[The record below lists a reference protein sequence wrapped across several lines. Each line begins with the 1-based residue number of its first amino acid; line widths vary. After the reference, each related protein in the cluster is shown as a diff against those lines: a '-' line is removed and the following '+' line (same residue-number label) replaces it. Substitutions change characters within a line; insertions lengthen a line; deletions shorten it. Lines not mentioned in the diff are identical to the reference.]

1 MNNNGDNENKKG
13 SNPRDE
19 DADAEEVAVAEGEGE
34 EGGEE
39 GVNTENE
46 SLNNDHGSGG
56 GGGDNHCRSNE
67 SSSSNGNRLCGLDT
81 RYPSIRLPTKRYDGG
96 MNAQDRQL
104 LHQMEVDVGS
114 ADPTSTTA
122 TAANDSFQTFS
133 NIDTRMRELLG
144 LGPVANP
151 NDADQQEDWRQL
163 TGFLGLG
170 GRRGQRGGNNGNQE
184 NNAAVEA
191 EAQQEQQQVADP
203 DQGGNDGGTSP
214 ERRTRL
220 SWELHLSA
228 YMSMWD
234 QRGELELPVPEP
246 DREPEP
252 EPDNNDDG
260 HEEDERRDI
269 GRR

>member
-1 MNNNGDNENKKG
+1 
-13 SNPRDE
+13 PRDE
-19 DADAEEVAVAEGEGE
+19 DADADAEEAAVAEGEGE
-34 EGGEE
+34 GGEE
-39 GVNTENE
+39 GDNTENSE
-46 SLNNDHGSGG
+46 SLNNDHGSGGG

-67 SSSSNGNRLCGLDT
+67 SSSSNGNRLCGWDS
-81 RYPSIRLPTKRYDGG
+81 RYPTIRLPTKRYDGG

-104 LHQMEVDVGS
+104 LHQMEVNVGS
-114 ADPTSTTA
+114 ADPTTSTTA
-122 TAANDSFQTFS
+122 RAANDSFQTFS

-144 LGPVANP
+144 LEPVANP

-184 NNAAVEA
+184 NNAAVAVDA
-191 EAQQEQQQVADP
+191 EAQQEQQQAEDP

-220 SWELHLSA
+220 SWELHMNA

>member
-1 MNNNGDNENKKG
+1 MMNNNQDNENKKG

-19 DADAEEVAVAEGEGE
+19 ETDAEEVAAAEGEGE
-34 EGGEE
+34 EGGKE
-39 GVNTENE
+39 GDNTENSE
-46 SLNNDHGSGG
+46 SLNNDHGS

-67 SSSSNGNRLCGLDT
+67 SSSSNGNRLCGWDT

-104 LHQMEVDVGS
+104 LHQMEVGVGS

-151 NDADQQEDWRQL
+151 NDVDQQEDWRQL

-191 EAQQEQQQVADP
+191 ETQQQQQQAADP
-203 DQGGNDGGTSP
+203 DQGGNDAGTSP

-220 SWELHLSA
+220 SYELHLNA
-228 YMSMWD
+228 FLNMWE
-234 QRGELELPVPEP
+234 QRGELPVPEP
-246 DREPEP
+246 DREPDI

-260 HEEDERRDI
+260 EHEE
-269 GRR
+269 

>member
-1 MNNNGDNENKKG
+1 MSNNEDNENKKG
-13 SNPRDE
+13 SNRRDDE
-19 DADAEEVAVAEGEGE
+19 DTDAKQAAVADGEGE
-34 EGGEE
+34 RDN
-39 GVNTENE
+39 NTENSE

-56 GGGDNHCRSNE
+56 GVDNNCHSNE
-67 SSSSNGNRLCGLDT
+67 SSSSNGNRLCGWDT
-81 RYPSIRLPTKRYDGG
+81 QYPSIRLPTKRYDGG

-104 LHQMEVDVGS
+104 LHQMEVSLGS
-114 ADPTSTTA
+114 AGPTSTA
-122 TAANDSFQTFS
+122 TAARNDSFQTYS

-170 GRRGQRGGNNGNQE
+170 GRRRQRGDNNGNQE

-191 EAQQEQQQVADP
+191 EAQQQQQQVAADP

-220 SWELHLSA
+220 SYELHLNA
-228 YMSMWD
+228 FLSMWE
-234 QRGELELPVPEP
+234 QRGELPVPEP
-246 DREPEP
+246 DREP
-252 EPDNNDDG
+252 DNDG
-260 HEEDERRDI
+260 EHEEDERRDI
-269 GRR
+269 GR

>member
-1 MNNNGDNENKKG
+1 MMNNNEDDEMKVKG
-13 SNPRDE
+13 INLLDDE
-19 DADAEEVAVAEGEGE
+19 YADADAEEAAAG

-39 GVNTENE
+39 GDNTATIE

-56 GGGDNHCRSNE
+56 GDNHGNE
-67 SSSSNGNRLCGLDT
+67 SSSSNGKRLCGWDT
-81 RYPSIRLPTKRYDGG
+81 RYQYQLRVPTKRYDGG

-114 ADPTSTTA
+114 ADPSSTTA
-122 TAANDSFQTFS
+122 MAANDSFQTFS

-191 EAQQEQQQVADP
+191 ETQQQQQQAADP
-203 DQGGNDGGTSP
+203 DQGGNDAGTSP

-220 SWELHLSA
+220 SYELHLNA
-228 YMSMWD
+228 FLNMWE
-234 QRGELELPVPEP
+234 QRGELPVPEP
-246 DREPEP
+246 DREPDI

-260 HEEDERRDI
+260 EHEE
-269 GRR
+269 

>member
-1 MNNNGDNENKKG
+1 MMNNNNNNKDKEDDEKIRNRKKG
-13 SNPRDE
+13 NNLLVLDDEHSE
-19 DADAEEVAVAEGEGE
+19 DAAEEAAVTDGEVE
-34 EGGEE
+34 VFEGGEVKE
-39 GVNTENE
+39 T
-46 SLNNDHGSGG
+46 L
-56 GGGDNHCRSNE
+56 
-67 SSSSNGNRLCGLDT
+67 SNGNRLCGWDT
-81 RYPSIRLPTKRYDGG
+81 RYQPIRMPTKKYDGG

-114 ADPTSTTA
+114 AAPSSSTTTTA
-122 TAANDSFQTFS
+122 TPANDSFQTFS

-170 GRRGQRGGNNGNQE
+170 GRRGQRGNNGNQE
-184 NNAAVEA
+184 NNAAAEG
-191 EAQQEQQQVADP
+191 EAQQQQQQQAA
-203 DQGGNDGGTSP
+203 DQGQGGNGNDGGTSP

-220 SWELHLSA
+220 SWELHLNA

-252 EPDNNDDG
+252 DNNDDG

>member
-1 MNNNGDNENKKG
+1 MNNNSNNNNNKDNEKKKNRKKG
-13 SNPRDE
+13 NDE
-19 DADAEEVAVAEGEGE
+19 HAEDAEEAAVADGEGE
-34 EGGEE
+34 VE
-39 GVNTENE
+39 VE
-46 SLNNDHGSGG
+46 SGKEK
-56 GGGDNHCRSNE
+56 GDNKD
-67 SSSSNGNRLCGLDT
+67 GNRLCGWDT
-81 RYPSIRLPTKRYDGG
+81 RYQPICMPTKKYDGG
-96 MNAQDRQL
+96 MDAQDRQL

-114 ADPTSTTA
+114 ADPSSTTA

-151 NDADQQEDWRQL
+151 NDVDQQEDWRQL

-191 EAQQEQQQVADP
+191 EAQQQQQQVADP

-220 SWELHLSA
+220 SWELHLNA

-234 QRGELELPVPEP
+234 QRGELPL
-246 DREPEP
+246 PEP